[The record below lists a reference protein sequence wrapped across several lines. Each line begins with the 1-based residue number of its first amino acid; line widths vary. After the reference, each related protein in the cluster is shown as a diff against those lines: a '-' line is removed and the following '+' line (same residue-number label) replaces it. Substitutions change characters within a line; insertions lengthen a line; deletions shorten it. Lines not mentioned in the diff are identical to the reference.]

1 MVMVGFVVVVADT
14 IVRRCGGGGGCGC
27 DDKEDGGTTLN
38 TTVLND
44 GVGFVSG
51 NVVVAASIGTSFS
64 SSTLSSS
71 SITLEPLWWG
81 IKLAVVVRVGY
92 APLQC

>member
-71 SITLEPLWWG
+71 SITSEPLWLG
-81 IKLAVVVRVGY
+81 I
-92 APLQC
+92 